1 MAALT
6 PNASQQKT
14 ALVVD
19 DSKLARYVLKEMLVE
34 QGIRVE
40 TAESAEEA
48 LGTLSAWKPDVIFMD
63 HMMPGMDGF
72 QAVQAIKNDPST
84 ARIPILMYTSKD
96 EGVYVSQARALGVVG
111 VLPKKLKPVQLEK
124 VLVKLNLIQ
133 KKPSAE
139 ENAQPRLSPRNA
151 SPASSPAAEKVIHE
165 ETRHTLEEL
174 ARSAGEEL
182 EKDSMRLL
190 FRQLFVEQRD
200 CIKQDQHELLETMV
214 AQVTPML
221 RSSGNSLHSWQKLVL
236 AGLAALMLLILL
248 PAYGVIDIDDRSQ
261 LAIQAQLQEQQR
273 LIKKLASELKNI
285 SVSKPEL
292 NPVQASVNYKAL
304 EWAINQNSQLQYHE
318 SYNNPKTLE
327 YLNTLIGHL
336 YEQAFSGTVFI
347 KYHAGIFCQQNKP
360 SGLLALAA
368 DNLAISQCKIKD
380 HEISIDTQS
389 DMLEFENYLTA
400 IKQDY
405 PGIDIEFEEMG
416 SQYTLEDYPGQGALV
431 SAKEWNRVAALNN
444 RLEFSLQPENGR
456 QQFSLGYY

>member
-96 EGVYVSQARALGVVG
+96 EGVYVSQARALGAVG

-139 ENAQPRLSPRNA
+139 VKTQPQPSPKIA

-190 FRQLFVEQRD
+190 FRQLFIEQRD
-200 CIKQDQHELLETMV
+200 CIKQDQHELLESMV

-221 RSSGNSLHSWQKLVL
+221 RSSGNRWQKRVL

-248 PAYGVIDIDDRSQ
+248 PAYGVIELDDHSQ
-261 LAIQAQLQEQQR
+261 LAMQAQLQEQKL
-273 LIKKLASELKNI
+273 LIQKLGSELKNI
-285 SVSKPEL
+285 SASKAEV

-304 EWAINQNSQLQYHE
+304 EWAINQNSQLQYNE

-336 YEQAFSGTVFI
+336 HEQAFSGTVFI
-347 KYHAGIFCQQNKP
+347 KYHAGIFCQKINP

-380 HEISIDTQS
+380 HEVSIDTQPG
-389 DMLEFENYLTA
+389 MLEFENYLTA

-405 PGIDIEFEEMG
+405 SGIDIEFEEMG

-444 RLEFSLQPENGR
+444 RLEFSLQPENGP